1 MRTARLVTL
10 NIWNRGGP
18 WEERL
23 VAIRAGV
30 ADLAP
35 DVIGL
40 QEVLR
45 PAQDEGLDQALQIAE
60 GFGYH
65 IAFGPA
71 MKASGIG
78 FGNAVL
84 SKFPILRSETF
95 ELPRVDAEES
105 RCLVFAELDA
115 PFGKFPFFV
124 THLSWRFDEGH
135 VREAQV
141 KAIAGHIKELAPAE
155 GFPPVIVGDFNAA
168 PDTDEIRFMTGLCSL
183 GGRSVYFADSFGL
196 VGHGEGTTF
205 SRRNPSATEFREPD
219 RRIDYIF
226 VRGPDHRGRGEPLDS
241 SVCFDRPVNG
251 IYPSDHFG
259 VVATIRV
266 GT

>member
-1 MRTARLVTL
+1 MRAARIVTL

-45 PAQDEGLDQALQIAE
+45 PSSGEGLDQAQQIAE

-65 IAFGPA
+65 IAFGAA
-71 MKASGIG
+71 MKTGDFD

-84 SKFPILRSETF
+84 SKFPILRSQTF
-95 ELPRVDAEES
+95 ELPQLDATES

-115 PFGKFPFFV
+115 PFGKFPFFS
-124 THLSWRFDEGH
+124 THLSWR
-135 VREAQV
+135 
-141 KAIAGHIKELAPAE
+141 
-155 GFPPVIVGDFNAA
+155 
-168 PDTDEIRFMTGLCSL
+168 
-183 GGRSVYFADSFGL
+183 
-196 VGHGEGTTF
+196 
-205 SRRNPSATEFREPD
+205 
-219 RRIDYIF
+219 
-226 VRGPDHRGRGEPLDS
+226 
-241 SVCFDRPVNG
+241 
-251 IYPSDHFG
+251 
-259 VVATIRV
+259 
-266 GT
+266 